1 MMTEDQIRELAT
13 LSANVRH
20 LIDQM
25 DRLQKTL
32 SAEMGKLVTQTHH
45 DAQMRAITE
54 RVDAIESRF
63 DEKLKEQSP
72 GTLFDKVVR
81 IAVGISALFAA
92 AGVLGI
98 YIRGGH

>member
-1 MMTEDQIRELAT
+1 MTEEQIRELAT
-13 LSANVRH
+13 VAANVRH
-20 LIDQM
+20 LVDQV
-25 DRLQKTL
+25 DRLQKSLATEL
-32 SAEMGKLVTQTHH
+32 SKLVTQTHH
-45 DAQMRAITE
+45 EAQMRAITE

-63 DEKLKEQSP
+63 EEKLKEQSP

-81 IAVGISALFAA
+81 IAVGVSAIFAA

>member
-1 MMTEDQIRELAT
+1 MTEDQIRELAT

-25 DRLQKTL
+25 DKLQRTF
-32 SAEMGKLVTQTHH
+32 SAELGRLVTQDHH
-45 DAQMRAITE
+45 DAQMRAVSK
-54 RVDAIESRF
+54 RMDDIESRF
-63 DEKLKEQSP
+63 DEKIKEQSP
-72 GTLFDKVVR
+72 GTLFDKIVR
-81 IAVGISALFAA
+81 IAIGISAIFAA